1 MPLYAL
7 GNLVPQ
13 VHPTAFIH
21 PEATIIGQ
29 VTLGAGVTIWPAVV
43 LRGDYGAIEIGNDV
57 AVQDGTVVHGNVA
70 QATTVASG
78 CIIGHLA
85 HIEGCTIG
93 EECLIGSGSVVM
105 AGARVGPRAV
115 VGAGAVVRRGTQVP
129 EGAVAL
135 GVPARIREGARRPAA
150 LEAFKA
156 AVRRHAQLGERYR
169 QELRLIEAHPHP
181 ATTLHISD
189 VPSAADPPGRSN
201 PARRS

>member
-1 MPLYAL
+1 MSLYAL
-7 GNLVPQ
+7 GDLVPQ

-70 QATTVASG
+70 QATTVASR

-150 LEAFKA
+150 FKA

-169 QELRLIEAHPHP
+169 QELRLIDPQQP
-181 ATTLHISD
+181 FHISD